1 MKNGV
6 PKGAP
11 FFTYSPQNE
20 QNMPTVLN
28 YFNNRQS
35 KECNKFNPPLFKIQ
49 LIMKYLF
56 NIPIIIAMLCAGAL
70 LASCSGDDEPSATKA
85 PEIID
90 QVLDDVVT
98 VKAVGDG
105 EVKLYFEDDME
116 ETANPTSF
124 GRDFVDYYE
133 TMAATAKEPGKT
145 ISKTIVKKILIPKT
159 DTPKIVDAYSVIE
172 SEEDSTFF
180 DFHFNLYKGTG
191 SIGVGKAV
199 FGSGD
204 DTYERNFRLDVQ
216 VTFDPA
222 TGIYSCRGTNITPI
236 FKSSGKEV
244 TYEGYTVNNLFCD
257 VCVKDL
263 TYSISF
269 DCHGKYFD
277 YNGSISKNY
286 PLIYRTAGGQY
297 VVVIIDF

>member
-1 MKNGV
+1 
-6 PKGAP
+6 
-11 FFTYSPQNE
+11 
-20 QNMPTVLN
+20 
-28 YFNNRQS
+28 
-35 KECNKFNPPLFKIQ
+35 
-49 LIMKYLF
+49 
-56 NIPIIIAMLCAGAL
+56 MLCAGTL
-70 LASCSGDDEPSATKA
+70 LVSCSGEDEPGETNA

-105 EVKLYFEDDME
+105 EVKLYFEDDMD

-124 GRDFVDYYE
+124 GRDFKDYYE
-133 TMAATAKEPGKT
+133 TMAATAKEPGKP
-145 ISKTIVKKILIPKT
+145 ISKTTVKKILIPKT
-159 DTPKIVDAYSVIE
+159 DSPKIVYAFSVYE
-172 SEEDSTFF
+172 NEEDSTFF
-180 DFHFNLYKGTG
+180 EFHFNLYKGTA

-236 FKSSGKEV
+236 FKSGGKDV

-263 TYSISF
+263 SYSISF
-269 DCHGKYFD
+269 DCRGKYFD

-286 PLIYRTAGGQY
+286 PVIYRTTDGQY
-297 VVVIIDF
+297 VAVIIDF